1 MLCGYWTC
9 FLHSYK
15 GGGGGGGGGVQ
26 TLEWTTGMANSL
38 GQLDMQFQPGYE
50 GLIGHSET

>member
-1 MLCGYWTC
+1 MATGLVSCTVTR
-9 FLHSYK
+9 
-15 GGGGGGGGGVQ
+15 GGGVQ
-26 TLEWTTGMANSL
+26 TLEWTGMEWTTGMANSL